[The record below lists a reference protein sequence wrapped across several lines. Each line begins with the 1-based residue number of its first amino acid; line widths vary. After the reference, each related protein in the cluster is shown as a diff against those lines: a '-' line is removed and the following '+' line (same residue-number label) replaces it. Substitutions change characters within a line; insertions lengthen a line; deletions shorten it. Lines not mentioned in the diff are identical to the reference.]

1 MNIPDKQP
9 TIRKGK
15 FLREQVYKTLKGTIL
30 EGKIQPKKRLIEEK
44 LANEMGTSRTPVR
57 EAI

>member
-30 EGKIQPKKRLIEEK
+30 EGKIQPKKKAYRRK
-44 LANEMGTSRTPVR
+44 ACQ
-57 EAI
+57 